1 MTSLQTNGGA
11 LILKNDLMISLTGLS
26 ISGVGIETP
35 ECFHLSSMQ
44 ALNFDSVESVTTK
57 KTLETVWLQAFL
69 F

>member
-1 MTSLQTNGGA
+1 
-11 LILKNDLMISLTGLS
+11 MISLTGLS

-35 ECFHLSSMQ
+35 ECFRLSSMQ